1 MVRSSPSAVLSSDV
15 LAVGDIVTALFP
27 VHDPTGHEQ
36 QGYRPAV
43 VVGVP
48 AALGG
53 PRFPVVILA
62 PLTTD
67 RGQEWA
73 RRSPELYPRFPEG
86 MAGLRTPSLCLLDQI
101 RALGLERLR
110 AWRGAL
116 SIEEYGPV
124 REGLK
129 RILR

>member
-1 MVRSSPSAVLSSDV
+1 MVRSGGPAGVSSDV

-27 VHDPTGHEQ
+27 AHDPEGHEQ

-43 VVGVP
+43 VVGIP
-48 AALGG
+48 AVLGS
-53 PRFPVVILA
+53 PRFPAVILA

-67 RGQEWA
+67 RGQAWA
-73 RRSPELYPRFPEG
+73 RNSPALYPRFPEG
-86 MAGLRTPSLCLLDQI
+86 TADLRSPSLCLLDQI

-110 AWRGAL
+110 AYRGAL
-116 SIEEYGPV
+116 DAGEYEPI